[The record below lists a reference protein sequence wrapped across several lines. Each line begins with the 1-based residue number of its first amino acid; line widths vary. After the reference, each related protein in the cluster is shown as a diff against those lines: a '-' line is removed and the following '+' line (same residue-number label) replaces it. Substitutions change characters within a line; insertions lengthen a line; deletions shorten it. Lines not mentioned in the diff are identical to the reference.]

1 MARKR
6 AGDIQ
11 PPHTYGC
18 DQRDRF
24 DKAITGGNGY
34 EESTITLLVVL
45 GLVVVIG
52 AWLVSTYNGLVKQS
66 EAIDGQWAQVEN
78 QLQRRHDLIPNLVAT
93 VKGYAQHEE
102 EVFTAIADARAR
114 LNQAV
119 TPEERTAASNEIES
133 ALARLLVI
141 VENYPELK
149 ADAQFIRLMDELS
162 GTETRIAV
170 ERLRFNEQVRVYN
183 TRIKQFPAVVI
194 ARLMGFG
201 PRTYFEMAEGAEEA
215 PSVEF

>member
-1 MARKR
+1 MKR
-6 AGDIQ
+6 G
-11 PPHTYGC
+11 
-18 DQRDRF
+18 
-24 DKAITGGNGY
+24 
-34 EESTITLLVVL
+34 TITLLVVL